1 MEKYVLNT
9 LGKIA
14 GFLLKYPTK
23 LSF

>member
-14 GFLLKYPTK
+14 GFLLKYPAK